1 MSKKH
6 KRDWIG
12 DLFLLFDC
20 CRFIRFICN
29 LLGGFDLCE
38 VSMIAVF
45 DLDSTTIDSSHRQL
59 TSKGGTVNLENWRTH
74 TREQILKDKELPLA
88 SYMRDCISNPRMRVW
103 ICTSRTLK
111 NADYE
116 MLEKHGLDKAD
127 VILSRKEGDSRNDVE
142 FKMAKIRPLL
152 NLPQIR
158 EMRKTF
164 FDDRQDIR
172 DSMETLGFIC
182 PPPHSWYW
190 YL

>member
-1 MSKKH
+1 
-6 KRDWIG
+6 
-12 DLFLLFDC
+12 
-20 CRFIRFICN
+20 
-29 LLGGFDLCE
+29 
-38 VSMIAVF
+38 MIAVF

-116 MLEKHGLDKAD
+116 MLEKHGLNKAD

-142 FKMAKIRPLL
+142 FKMAKIMLINRV
-152 NLPQIR
+152 NNMKI
-158 EMRKTF
+158 
-164 FDDRQDIR
+164 I
-172 DSMETLGFIC
+172 
-182 PPPHSWYW
+182 
-190 YL
+190 

>member
-1 MSKKH
+1 
-6 KRDWIG
+6 
-12 DLFLLFDC
+12 
-20 CRFIRFICN
+20 
-29 LLGGFDLCE
+29 
-38 VSMIAVF
+38 MIAVL

-74 TREQILKDKELPLA
+74 TRAQILKDKELPLA
-88 SYMRDCISNPRMRVW
+88 SYMRDCISNPRMRTW

-116 MLEKHGLDKAD
+116 MLEKHGLNKAD

-142 FKMAKIRPLL
+142 FKMAKIKPLL